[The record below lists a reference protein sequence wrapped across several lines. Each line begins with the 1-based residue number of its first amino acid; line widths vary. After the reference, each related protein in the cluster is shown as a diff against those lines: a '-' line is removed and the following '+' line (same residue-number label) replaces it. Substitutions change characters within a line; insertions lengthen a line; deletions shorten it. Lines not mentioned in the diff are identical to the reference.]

1 MTDLSSLSDDQL
13 KALYQQPSLS
23 SMSDEQLKSL
33 YQSSKPKDW
42 SVQPGDIATGGG
54 VGLAEG
60 VMGLAGLPGDVGSLI
75 SSGVDAIGN
84 KMGVEPDKV
93 AAFKRAAVGV
103 GRSSPFTAGP
113 TNMFTTGPTSSQ
125 IKNVVESFTGEL
137 PQPTSEYGKIAK
149 TVGEFVP
156 NVIGGPEAIATKL
169 LTRVAAPTVGSEVAG
184 RLTEGTAAEPYAKA
198 AGGLAALA
206 GASSV
211 GSRFNA
217 AVKGG
222 ATPAVDD
229 LKAAARAGYKHEDV
243 KAIQIKSE
251 ALDDLATK
259 IEKDLQFGHNS
270 GFRSANEPK
279 VFSAIDELRNPIKR
293 DVVPGE
299 VDPNTILENV
309 FRKSMGEK
317 PKALGPANIDD
328 IDSVRQL
335 LGNIAKER
343 DGSGQ
348 LTRQAVAANRA
359 IGHIDDFLPNLKQ
372 TDLLAGDAA
381 KANSILET
389 ARKNW
394 GAAKRAETVQT
405 TLANAEINA
414 AASHSGAN
422 IQNATKQAFKPLLKN
437 NAAKAVGYNDEE
449 IAALNN
455 VVRGTWTGS
464 AARAAGNLLGG
475 GGGLGMLASG
485 AVGYEAG
492 GAPGAIAAGLAGR
505 GLKMVGNRSTF
516 NAVAKLD
523 KMLRAR
529 SPEALKVVAQNPQL
543 AQALPPKQ
551 LQALRSLILSEPALR
566 DQISQPVS
574 QANAY

>member
-1 MTDLSSLSDDQL
+1 MSDLGSLSDDQL

-23 SMSDEQLKSL
+23 SLSDDQLKAL
-33 YQSSKPKDW
+33 HQQSQPKDW
-42 SVQPGDIATGGG
+42 SVQPGDIATGAG

-60 VMGLAGLPGDVGSLI
+60 TMGLAGLPGDAGSLI
-75 SSGVDAIGN
+75 SSGVDALGR
-84 KMGVEPDKV
+84 KFGVDPEKV
-93 AAFKRAAVGV
+93 AAFKRGAVNLGM
-103 GRSSPFTAGP
+103 SSALTAGP
-113 TNMFTTGPTSSQ
+113 TNMLANGPTSSQ
-125 IKNVVESFTGEL
+125 IKNFTQSFTGEL

-169 LTRVAAPTVGSEVAG
+169 LTRVAAPTIGSEVAG
-184 RLTEGTAAEPYAKA
+184 RLAEGTPAEPYAKA

-222 ATPAVDD
+222 ATPTVDE
-229 LKAAARAGYKHEDV
+229 LKAAARAGYRHEDV
-243 KAIQIKSE
+243 KAVQLKPE

-270 GFRSANEPK
+270 GFRKANEQQ
-279 VFSAIDELRNPIKR
+279 VFSAVDELRTPLKR
-293 DVVPGE
+293 DVG
-299 VDPNTILENV
+299 PNGPASPNDVLENIA
-309 FRKSMGEK
+309 RKAMGDK
-317 PKALGPANIDD
+317 PKAAGPANVDD

-335 LGNIAKER
+335 LNNLSKER

-348 LTRQAVAANRA
+348 MTRQAVAASRA

-372 TDLLAGDAA
+372 ADLVAGDAA
-381 KANSILET
+381 KANAILGE
-389 ARKNW
+389 ARANW
-394 GAAKRAETVQT
+394 GAAQRAKTVQT
-405 TLANAEINA
+405 KLGDAEINA
-414 AASHSGAN
+414 ASANSGGN
-422 IQNATKQAFKPLLKN
+422 IQNAIKQQFKPLLKN
-437 NAAKAVGYNDEE
+437 NAAKAIGYNDEE
-449 IAALNN
+449 IAALNSI
-455 VVRGTWTGS
+455 VRGTWGGS

-529 SPEALKVVAQNPQL
+529 SPEALKIVAQNPQL
-543 AQALPPKQ
+543 AQALPPKR

-566 DQISQPVS
+566 DQASQPVS
-574 QANAY
+574 